1 MNEFMTSVVP
11 VIVAL
16 LSLIL
21 FVCAIRWYLTL
32 KSNSSTL
39 PSNKINRSQEEHF
52 ETNGV
57 EQSKDEESLAGEKN
71 YRDTISVPLTEDY
84 IKDNVPEEN
93 SAASDHPFSEAEIDL
108 YDAIYLTDC
117 PLDKDGPRLRLN
129 RDIEEKIRILTWFR
143 PNLSVSSFVNNV
155 LREHFREYK
164 SVLEQK
170 VKSVSISVNDDTI

>member
-21 FVCAIRWYLTL
+21 AVCAIRWYLTL

-39 PSNKINRSQEEHF
+39 PSNKVNRSQEEHF

-57 EQSKDEESLAGEKN
+57 EQSKDEEPLVEEKN
-71 YRDTISVPLTEDY
+71 YRDTIYVPLTEDY
-84 IKDNVPEEN
+84 IKDIVPEEN

-108 YDAIYLTDC
+108 YDAIYLIDC

-129 RDIEEKIRILTWFR
+129 REIEEKIRILTWFR

-170 VKSVSISVNDDTI
+170 VKSVSTSVNDDTI

>member
-21 FVCAIRWYLTL
+21 VVCAIRWYLTL

-39 PSNKINRSQEEHF
+39 PSNKVNRSQEEHF

-57 EQSKDEESLAGEKN
+57 EQSKDEEPLVEEKN

-84 IKDNVPEEN
+84 IKDIVPEEN

-108 YDAIYLTDC
+108 YDAIYLIDC

-170 VKSVSISVNDDTI
+170 VKSVSTSVNDDTI